1 MKIYNL
7 VKCEFKKNYS
17 KKKIIIITLILL
29 LSTICFVELYN
40 LFHTNLNYME
50 MISQELN
57 AAKDNYETLKENKN
71 KSNLDEYELLYYEN
85 AIKYYEYLVKIDA
98 YDFGYQKELVNEYLE
113 DIHQNKIIDE
123 IRKDEKE
130 IFLQNCEYL
139 NGDYDREQYYFY
151 NVSNNIYKELC
162 NKSDNELEERYELN
176 KKEIKIYEDI
186 LKENKYYYYLDLY
199 SYKDEYTE
207 LLKDKKVSDWS
218 DYRAINYRQYETI
231 GHNLEKTLIREDEF
245 VNGYDSPYG
254 KSYHEESY
262 IFDNYKNYVKYINHM
277 KKDSKKNRGILL
289 YSTKNDIK
297 HDIAYHYD
305 DIWQLNEN
313 QYITSKTCV
322 NNIFHLSVIVLIIV
336 AITSGGIVSREHS
349 AGTIKNIITTP
360 VRRWKILLS
369 KFIYLILH
377 TYIIW
382 FILFFILIVYTGIR
396 LGFEDIFAPKLLYN
410 GDKVI
415 EVNYIF
421 YLIKTMLIAGIPM
434 ISFLSILFFL
444 STVTL
449 NTAVTVGISTLLAI
463 ISPIIWIILYTT
475 KYYSIK
481 FTPFLYFDP
490 GFIIN
495 NSKEYSFFSKNTNID
510 LGLGII
516 VSIVCIIILYTIS
529 NIVYTKRDIKN

>member
-1 MKIYNL
+1 M
-7 VKCEFKKNYS
+7 FKNEYKS
-17 KKKIIIITLILL
+17 L
-29 LSTICFVELYN
+29 E
-40 LFHTNLNYME
+40 
-50 MISQELN
+50 
-57 AAKDNYETLKENKN
+57 ENKN
-71 KSNLDEYELLYYEN
+71 KSNLNEYELLYYEN

-98 YDFGYQKELVNEYLE
+98 PDLGYQRKIVDMNLL
-113 DIHQNKIIDE
+113 DSIQQNKIIDG
-123 IRKDEKE
+123 IKKDGKY

-139 NGDYDREQYYFY
+139 SENIQTDPNY
-151 NVSNNIYKELC
+151 IYKNLC
-162 NKSDNELEERYELN
+162 NRSDNELEELYELN
-176 KKEIKIYEDI
+176 KNEIKKYQDI
-186 LKENKYYYYLDLY
+186 LKENKYYYYLDSY
-199 SYKDEYTE
+199 SFKNEYTE
-207 LLKDKKVSDWS
+207 LLKNKKVTDWN
-218 DYRAINYRQYETI
+218 DYRAINYRQYEDI
-231 GHNLEKTLIREDEF
+231 ERNLNVTLISEDEF
-245 VNGYDSPYG
+245 VNGYDSPHG
-254 KSYHEESY
+254 KTYHEESY
-262 IFDNYKNYVKYINHM
+262 VFDNYKNYVKHINYM
-277 KKDSKKNRGILL
+277 KEETKKNREILL

-305 DIWQLNEN
+305 DIWQLKED
-313 QYITSKTCV
+313 QYITSKTYV

-349 AGTIKNIITTP
+349 TGTIKNIITTP

-382 FILFFILIVYTGIR
+382 FILLFILILYTGIR
-396 LGFEDIFAPKLLYN
+396 IGFEDIFAPKLLYN

-421 YLIKTMLIAGIPM
+421 YLIKSMIIAGIPI

-449 NTAVTVGISTLLAI
+449 STTFTVGISTVLAI
-463 ISPIIWIILYTT
+463 ISPIMWIIVYTT
-475 KYYSIK
+475 KYYSVG

-495 NSKEYSFFSKNTNID
+495 NSKEYSFIVKNTNID

-516 VSIVCIIILYTIS
+516 VSIVCIIILYMIS
-529 NIVYTKRDIKN
+529 NIVYAKRDIKN